1 MRKRKVQIQET
12 IGDPKKT
19 TMESAEPSEQ
29 SVMNARK
36 LRGQPQRCAEFVKV
50 LGIFPVSIRGANA
63 PLFYRSPLGR
73 PWGNVKRSL
82 IGPTSPAP
90 GAGEVEM

>member
-29 SVMNARK
+29 SVMNAQKTARTAATM
-36 LRGQPQRCAEFVKV
+36 RGVCQSFEHFSCFDK
-50 LGIFPVSIRGANA
+50 RG
-63 PLFYRSPLGR
+63 
-73 PWGNVKRSL
+73 
-82 IGPTSPAP
+82 
-90 GAGEVEM
+90 